1 VTLDTEF
8 EDLLRAYQRPLTGYL
23 CNLLGDDEQGKELAQ
38 ETFLRAYRAL
48 ARGLEVEHPK
58 AWLYRIATNVA
69 NDHFR
74 RARLVRW
81 FPIQQVENEPALCMP
96 DSTDCIADQ
105 LLVRSAL
112 ARLSLDYRM
121 PLVLHLCEG
130 LSTVEIAE
138 VLNISQGAVKMRL
151 SRAREQ
157 FRRALQEQAGIPTED
172 ELT

>member
-1 VTLDTEF
+1 MTLHTDF
-8 EDLLRAYQRPLTGYL
+8 EDLVRAYQQPLTGYL

-38 ETFLRAYRAL
+38 ETFLRAYCAL
-48 ARGLEVEHPK
+48 TRGLEVEHPK

-74 RARLVRW
+74 RARLVKW
-81 FPIQQVENEPALCMP
+81 FPIHQVKNEPALCAP

-112 ARLSLDYRM
+112 AQLSLDYRM

-138 VLNISQGAVKMRL
+138 VLNIKQGAVKMRL

-157 FRRALQEQAGIPTED
+157 FRRALQEED
-172 ELT
+172 GTPAEAKG